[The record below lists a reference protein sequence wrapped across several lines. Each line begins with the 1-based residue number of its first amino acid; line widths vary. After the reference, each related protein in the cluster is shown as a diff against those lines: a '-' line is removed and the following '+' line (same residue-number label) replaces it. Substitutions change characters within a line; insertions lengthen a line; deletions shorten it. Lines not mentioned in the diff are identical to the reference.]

1 MKHTI
6 YTANGKRLRGRVI
19 MYGGN
24 TWLHSAYSGTWTVDQ
39 MEAAAHH
46 SHAQGSM
53 CSLYSAAAGYT
64 FDMWGN
70 HHRIHGARVIKRT
83 RDGKRARRAQTL
95 TATAAA
101 VFVAH
106 AAAKAAYRLQ
116 TNGTASAESG
126 LHMVRAATDAAAG
139 VWYRTAGTVDAAT
152 RVRLIYDALASDTSG
167 AAVEMFGNAYAAI
180 LEKRGHAGAA
190 QFTAAQFKAAISACN
205 AVLYAAKAQRIRT
218 AASVEEWRNGEQID
232 AVQVPTA
239 WDVYTYEELEYLR
252 TERDAIA
259 AACGSPKAA
268 RFIAY
273 RLQGLT
279 LVQIAEKFGVSVR
292 MVDKIAASV
301 RAAYNR
307 VHGTAYGTAAAR
319 VKEN

>member
-6 YTANGKRLRGRVI
+6 YTANGKRH
-19 MYGGN
+19 
-24 TWLHSAYSGTWTVDQ
+24 TFQT
-39 MEAAAHH
+39 AHAH
-46 SHAQGSM
+46 TA
-53 CSLYSAAAGYT
+53 
-64 FDMWGN
+64 
-70 HHRIHGARVIKRT
+70 HGAHAVRIIT
-83 RDGKRARRAQTL
+83 RRKNGKRARRAQTL

-101 VFVAH
+101 LFAAH

-116 TNGTASAESG
+116 ANGTASAESG

-152 RVRLIYDALASDTSG
+152 HTRLVYDALASDTSG
-167 AAVEMFGNAYAAI
+167 AALEMFGNAYAAI
-180 LEKRGHAGAA
+180 LEKRGHAAAA

-232 AVQVPTA
+232 AAQVPTA
-239 WDVYTYEELEYLR
+239 WDVYTFEELEYLR
-252 TERDAIA
+252 TERDIIA

-268 RFIAY
+268 RFISY

-319 VKEN
+319 ARQD